1 MNNEDVERI
10 MDIVIYRVPTRTY
23 LELATALLTYIKKDD
38 GVSEWVEIEDA
49 MVDVMSQDTN
59 WINTQYLIAVADGLL
74 NKMRNMYVASG
85 ADNEVNLCLAGLLIQ
100 NLTLT
105 RKHIEKEIMESK
117 AVAKE
122 ESHE

>member
-10 MDIVIYRVPTRTY
+10 MDIVIHRVPTRTY

-105 RKHIEKEIMESK
+105 RKHIEREIMESK